1 MLNPARPSA
10 HSGPGRFLSRP
21 PVVLQKCSPSG
32 TWGHGDTGDRAPQDS
47 KSQTSVP
54 AGHHRRRPP
63 QGDVARPAP
72 GGRPLTQ
79 WPWGPALAL
88 QATGGGTWTGPAPAP
103 PPAPPSRA
111 AAAPCVPW
119 VAAPWGVRD
128 EVSHRP
134 QLSPLGQGLSRL
146 TGTSLSSVPEAC
158 SAGLEGWGRGGYFL
172 SLSRPP
178 PPAQVPSL
186 APRGHLTKWAPSFG
200 AAWDPWSGPVSP
212 GGSGPGVFLRSG
224 SRSWE

>member
-1 MLNPARPSA
+1 M
-10 HSGPGRFLSRP
+10 SRP

-32 TWGHGDTGDRAPQDS
+32 IWGHGDTGDRAPQDS

-88 QATGGGTWTGPAPAP
+88 QATGGGTWIGPALAP

-158 SAGLEGWGRGGYFL
+158 SAGLEGWGRGGTSCPSPDL
-172 SLSRPP
+172 RPLP
-178 PPAQVPSL
+178 RSPRWLPGATPQSGLPVSGLPGTPGLGRRLPSL
-186 APRGHLTKWAPSFG
+186 GALALASF
-200 AAWDPWSGPVSP
+200 
-212 GGSGPGVFLRSG
+212 
-224 SRSWE
+224 